1 MMTSFYP
8 IHVNIEGRK
17 CLVVGGGKTAE
28 RKVKT
33 LLRYG
38 GKVVVVS
45 PAATERIKS
54 FSQKN
59 KILWHERTYKVSDL
73 NRAFLVI
80 SATDSES
87 LNKEIGKETRKR
99 GILINVVDSLEDCDF
114 ISPSLVERGH
124 LRLSIS
130 TEGLAPLLSKKI
142 RQDLEKKFGKE
153 YRQYTQ
159 LIAKVRRAI
168 LKNKKYSEKEK
179 RKKLDHLL
187 SLNIIDK
194 LKRGEKVYYKTILKQ
209 LGVSGQAC

>member
-1 MMTSFYP
+1 MTSFYP

-54 FSQKN
+54 ISQRK
-59 KILWHERTYKVSDL
+59 KILWHERIYKVSDL

-87 LNKEIGKETRKR
+87 LNKRISREAKRLAVYRK
-99 GILINVVDSLEDCDF
+99 
-114 ISPSLVERGH
+114 
-124 LRLSIS
+124 
-130 TEGLAPLLSKKI
+130 
-142 RQDLEKKFGKE
+142 
-153 YRQYTQ
+153 
-159 LIAKVRRAI
+159 
-168 LKNKKYSEKEK
+168 
-179 RKKLDHLL
+179 
-187 SLNIIDK
+187 
-194 LKRGEKVYYKTILKQ
+194 
-209 LGVSGQAC
+209 